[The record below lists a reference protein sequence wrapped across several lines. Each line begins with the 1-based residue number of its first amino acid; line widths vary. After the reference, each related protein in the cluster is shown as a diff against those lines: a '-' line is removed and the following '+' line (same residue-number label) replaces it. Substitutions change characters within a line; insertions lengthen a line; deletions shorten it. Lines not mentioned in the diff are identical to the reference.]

1 MSVLI
6 LDAGNS
12 IIKAKIARRE
22 NGETAFQH
30 ALRQL
35 TENEY
40 QKILSRTKINGS
52 SSDYV
57 RVNGY
62 PYVVGESAERHGVLS
77 QRSGAAR
84 YTRDYYG
91 VLAAVALVKLYGR
104 GREVAVFG
112 SHAPGDV
119 KFREDLMRSVIG
131 DWEVEIGNG
140 KSNFKVIYANTFDE
154 PVGGLMNVL
163 LTEDGQ
169 HYQHAHVGDGRTL
182 VIDIGGFTTDFLA
195 VNPGGEVDYSLARSV
210 PLGIQTVIND
220 FEESFKSNNAEVVK
234 DTPILPPDRVRK
246 AIVSGVFEGGG
257 RKYPCGIDVDEAT
270 SLFLNRFADT
280 YQRLVGGALA
290 WDTVILTGGGS
301 ALLFQK
307 IKPLLKHGNVMLADD
322 FDSLH
327 LANVRGGLKLW
338 RLCEALKIA

>member
-22 NGETAFQH
+22 NGEISFSACPAAIDGKRIPENLIKSQYQWLFHRLYPGEWSTLCSRCECGGGMASFLNDLEQPGTPEIIMVF
-30 ALRQL
+30 LPQL
-35 TENEY
+35 
-40 QKILSRTKINGS
+40 
-52 SSDYV
+52 
-57 RVNGY
+57 
-62 PYVVGESAERHGVLS
+62 P
-77 QRSGAAR
+77 
-84 YTRDYYG
+84 
-91 VLAAVALVKLYGR
+91 LVKLYGR

-131 DWEVEIGNG
+131 DWEVEIGDG

-169 HYQHAHVGDGRTL
+169 HYQHAQVGNGRTL

-234 DTPILPPDRVRK
+234 DTPILPPDRIRK
-246 AIVSGVFEGGG
+246 GHCFWCV
-257 RKYPCGIDVDEAT
+257 
-270 SLFLNRFADT
+270 
-280 YQRLVGGALA
+280 
-290 WDTVILTGGGS
+290 
-301 ALLFQK
+301 
-307 IKPLLKHGNVMLADD
+307 
-322 FDSLH
+322 
-327 LANVRGGLKLW
+327 
-338 RLCEALKIA
+338 